1 LTPALCGN
9 QSAAEEARELAPDQ
23 GVEPCASATSFRSE
37 HALVGGAMFEKAW
50 GSTVVP
56 GAAVACGGHALL
68 IDFQAA
74 EVDPWR
80 E

>member
-1 LTPALCGN
+1 
-9 QSAAEEARELAPDQ
+9 
-23 GVEPCASATSFRSE
+23 
-37 HALVGGAMFEKAW
+37 MFEKAW

-56 GAAVACGGHALL
+56 GAAVACDGHALL

>member
-1 LTPALCGN
+1 
-9 QSAAEEARELAPDQ
+9 
-23 GVEPCASATSFRSE
+23 
-37 HALVGGAMFEKAW
+37 MFEKAR

-68 IDFQAA
+68 IDSQATK
-74 EVDPWR
+74 VDPWR

>member
-1 LTPALCGN
+1 
-9 QSAAEEARELAPDQ
+9 
-23 GVEPCASATSFRSE
+23 
-37 HALVGGAMFEKAW
+37 MFEKAR

-56 GAAVACGGHALL
+56 GSAEPGGGHALL
-68 IDFQAA
+68 IDSQAA

>member
-1 LTPALCGN
+1 
-9 QSAAEEARELAPDQ
+9 
-23 GVEPCASATSFRSE
+23 
-37 HALVGGAMFEKAW
+37 MFEKAW

-56 GAAVACGGHALL
+56 WAAVAYGGHALL
-68 IDFQAA
+68 IDSQAT